1 MVLPT
6 AISEVSTTISEVQ
19 EVVTD
24 AHNTLKAVLGLLAI
38 SESKIDTIDD
48 HRVLNAAIA
57 RARNSIKRG
66 ESCFKIIGKYH
77 DENPDLPISLYYV
90 FKDNKN
96 EYIYYVKCFV
106 DGKCI
111 CKRERM

>member
-1 MVLPT
+1 MD
-6 AISEVSTTISEVQ
+6 STTAISEVQ

-38 SESKIDTIDD
+38 SESKIDTIDNPI
-48 HRVLNAAIA
+48 VLNLAIA
-57 RARNSIKRG
+57 RARESIKRG

-77 DENPDLPISLYYV
+77 DKKTPGLPISLYYV
-90 FKDNKN
+90 FKDDKN
-96 EYIYYVKCFV
+96 EYIYYVKCYV